1 MGKTDIQINGSE
13 IIINTA
19 GLNAGQV
26 ADIKS
31 VIDYQE
37 EIPDENNPITEEQ
50 IIDGEPVQV
59 TIGFNMK
66 PNPITWTALWAKY
79 MVESFKG
86 TLESK
91 VRSVKLEE
99 AEADIKIRTDII

>member
-1 MGKTDIQINGSE
+1 MGKTEIQINGSE
-13 IIINTA
+13 VIINTV
-19 GLNAGQV
+19 GLDAGQV

-37 EIPDENNPITEEQ
+37 EIPDENQPITEEQ
-50 IIDGEPVQV
+50 IVNGEPVQV
-59 TIGFNMK
+59 TIGFTMI
-66 PNPITWTALWAKY
+66 PNPIIWQAIWVKY

-99 AEADIKIRTDII
+99 AEADIKTRTDII